1 MGSRAENVGREGGME
16 GGRKEDRE
24 GGRVEERERVESCF
38 LNLNTCVGRV
48 QATNRNVYH
57 RHLHA

>member
-1 MGSRAENVGREGGME
+1 MEGGME
-16 GGRKEDRE
+16 GGREGGMDGERKKDRE

-48 QATNRNVYH
+48 QGYRQKCVS
-57 RHLHA
+57 